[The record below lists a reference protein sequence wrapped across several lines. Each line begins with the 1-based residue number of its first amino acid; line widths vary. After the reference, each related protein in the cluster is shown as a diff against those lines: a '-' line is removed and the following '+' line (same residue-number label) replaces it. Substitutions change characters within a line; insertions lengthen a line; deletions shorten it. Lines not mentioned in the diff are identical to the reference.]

1 MQKKNLA
8 AVYVLLAA
16 VCWGLIGL
24 FTRRLLNAGAA
35 PTDIVAIRNSGGL
48 LMLLVYFAARDRQ
61 VFHVKLRDLPIFFA
75 TGVVSVLLFTLCY
88 FSCQQHCSL
97 AVSAILLYTAPAMV
111 VVMSAIVFR
120 EKITRKKLLALA
132 LALCG
137 CASVSGVWGGELTLT
152 TTGFLFGIGSAFFY
166 ALYSIFAPFALKKYA
181 PYTVVFWTFV
191 FAGAS
196 ALALADHDAVFRLLS
211 EPSMLLTAV
220 GLAFVATVLPYLFYT
235 RGLSMMEGGKAS
247 ILASL
252 EPVVAAFVGIF
263 AFGEPVSASVFLGLA
278 CILACVYILR

>member
-1 MQKKNLA
+1 MQKKNLG

-35 PTDIVAIRNSGGL
+35 PGDIVAIRNSGAL
-48 LMLLVYFAARDRQ
+48 LMLTVYFALREKS
-61 VFHVKLRDLPIFFA
+61 VFHVKPKDLWIFFG

-88 FSCQQHCSL
+88 FSCQQRCSL

-111 VVMSAIVFR
+111 VVMSALVFR
-120 EKITRKKLLALA
+120 EKITKRKLLALA
-132 LALCG
+132 LALLG
-137 CASVSGVWGGELTLT
+137 CASVSGVWSGELMLT
-152 TTGFLFGIGSAFFY
+152 VSGFLLGIGSAFFY
-166 ALYSIFAPFALKKYA
+166 ALYSIFGRVALHKYTPMA
-181 PYTVVFWTFV
+181 VVFWTFV
-191 FAGAS
+191 FAGFG
-196 ALALADHDAVFRLLS
+196 ALFLADFAALGALLS

-220 GLAFVATVLPYLFYT
+220 GLALISTVLPYIFYT

-252 EPVVAAFVGIF
+252 EPVVAAFVGILV
-263 AFGEPVSASVFLGLA
+263 FGEPVSASVFLGLS

>member
-1 MQKKNLA
+1 MLA
-8 AVYVLLAA
+8 
-16 VCWGLIGL
+16 
-24 FTRRLLNAGAA
+24 
-35 PTDIVAIRNSGGL
+35 
-48 LMLLVYFAARDRQ
+48 VYFAFRDRK
-61 VFHVKLRDLPIFFA
+61 VFHMKLCDLPIFFG

-137 CASVSGVWGGELTLT
+137 CASVSGLWSGGLTLT
-152 TTGFLFGIGSAFFY
+152 LTGFLYGIGSAFFY

-181 PYTVVFWTFV
+181 PFTVVFWTFV
-191 FAGAS
+191 FAGLG
-196 ALALADHDAVFRLLS
+196 ALGVADIGAIGALLS
-211 EPSMLLTAV
+211 APSMLLTAA
-220 GLAFVATVLPYLFYT
+220 GLALVATVLPYLFYT

-252 EPVVAAFVGIF
+252 EPVVAAFVGIL
-263 AFGEPVSASVFLGLA
+263 AFGEPLSLPVFLGLA
-278 CILACVYILR
+278 CILGCVYILR